1 MAQPNVTETIEVTA
15 TPDKTWA
22 LVGDFAGLVGWFP
35 AVTESVVEGSGIGA
49 LRYLTM
55 PDGNKLTERQEAR
68 DDAGRSYEYVAIAG
82 ALPCTDYRSRI
93 AVTPAGSGARIT
105 WTASFTPIAGAPVD
119 AVAFIGEVYRGGLAG
134 AKAVLERSR

>member
-1 MAQPNVTETIEVTA
+1 MTQPTVTETIDVAA

-35 AVTESVVEGSGIGA
+35 AVTDSRVEGSGIGA
-49 LRYLTM
+49 LRYLVM
-55 PDGNKLTERQEAR
+55 PDGNRLTERQEAR
-68 DDAGRSYEYVAIAG
+68 DELGRSYEYVVVAG

-105 WTASFTPIAGAPVD
+105 WTASFKPIAGAPVD
-119 AVAFIGEVYRGGLAG
+119 AVAFISGVYRGGLAG
-134 AKAVLERSR
+134 AKAVLEGR

>member
-1 MAQPNVTETIEVTA
+1 MAKQNVTETIDVAA

-35 AVTESVVEGSGIGA
+35 AVTESTVEGSGVGA

-68 DDAGRSYEYVAIAG
+68 DEAGRSYDYAAIAG

-93 AVTPAGSGARIT
+93 AVTAQGSGARIT
-105 WTASFTPIAGAPVD
+105 WTASFNPIEGAPVD
-119 AVAFIGEVYRGGLAG
+119 PVAFIREVYRGGLAS
-134 AKAVLERSR
+134 AKAVLEDR

>member
-1 MAQPNVTETIEVTA
+1 MTQPNVTETIDVAA
-15 TPDKTWA
+15 TPDQTWA

-68 DDAGRSYEYVAIAG
+68 DEAGRAG
-82 ALPCTDYRSRI
+82 VVL
-93 AVTPAGSGARIT
+93 GQL
-105 WTASFTPIAGAPVD
+105 D
-119 AVAFIGEVYRGGLAG
+119 AVALDLVDDPVRAG
-134 AKAVLERSR
+134 AEMALDQAHGCARAHRCPGHRRLVNGRRRAN

>member
-1 MAQPNVTETIEVTA
+1 MSQARVVETIEVA
-15 TPDKTWA
+15 ASPDKTWA

-35 AVTESVVEGSGIGA
+35 AVTESKVEGSGIGA
-49 LRYLTM
+49 LRYLAM

-68 DDAGRSYEYVAIAG
+68 DEAGRSYDYTAIAG

-93 AVTPAGSGARIT
+93 AVTPSGAGSRIT
-105 WTASFTPIAGAPVD
+105 WTATFLPIEGAPVD

-134 AKAVLERSR
+134 AKAVLEKP

>member
-1 MAQPNVTETIEVTA
+1 MSQARVVETIEVAA
-15 TPDKTWA
+15 TPDQTWA

-35 AVTESVVEGSGIGA
+35 AVTESTVEGGGLGA

-93 AVTPAGSGARIT
+93 AVTPSGAGSRIT
-105 WTASFTPIAGAPVD
+105 WAATFVPIEGAPVD

-134 AKAVLERSR
+134 AKAVLEGGR